1 MESVSNVSSLAPQ
14 CSLTDYPQDS
24 RRGNLR
30 RGLRG
35 RRRPPSIRQPTP
47 GCGNDGSHVAGFS
60 SYIDA
65 KESKPMKPGL
75 HPGASRVNRI
85 TIGPERTI
93 SFMGE
98 DARTYATPAMIRDIE
113 YTCRDLI
120 LEHADPGEDSVGME
134 VAVKHLAPTLLG
146 MTVEIAVRVL
156 AVDGRKVSF
165 EVAVKDELDNVG
177 AGTHTRFVVD
187 KAKTF
192 ERLKA
197 KAARFAARS
206 G

>member
-1 MESVSNVSSLAPQ
+1 MLPARLSSGHAA
-14 CSLTDYPQDS
+14 
-24 RRGNLR
+24 

-35 RRRPPSIRQPTP
+35 RRYPPQSGRRASQRRAAATTARTP
-47 GCGNDGSHVAGFS
+47 RDFPAISAR
-60 SYIDA
+60 
-65 KESKPMKPGL
+65 KESKPMKPAL
-75 HPGASRVNRI
+75 QPGASGVNGI
-85 TIGPERTI
+85 TIGRERTI
-93 SFMGE
+93 SFMGDE
-98 DARTYATPAMIRDIE
+98 ARTYATPTMIRDIE

-120 LEHADPGEDSVGME
+120 MEHADPGEDSVGME
-134 VAVKHLAPTLLG
+134 VAIKHLAPTLLG
-146 MTVEIAVRVL
+146 MTVEITVRVL

-165 EVAVKDELDNVG
+165 DVAVKDELDTVG

-192 ERLKA
+192 ERIKA